1 MSTVASPEQA
11 TDDPFRYGWRYVW
24 QKDARGMPVQVQV
37 PLTLADVLHPQ
48 EEDRIVQNDLHDRD
62 CVYLREV
69 LREASARLPASI
81 VFHDM
86 RIDWGVEGV
95 SPLGPD
101 VIVFQGPQRPWVPGQ
116 GTFHVADLGA
126 RPVLVVEVTS
136 PTTRDLDLDEKVLLY
151 FRAGVPFYAI
161 VDYRTD
167 TDPPSI
173 GILGYQAT
181 ANGYVQAPLSAEG
194 RLWLPEVRL
203 WLAAEDGRAVCYDE
217 QGNRVPD
224 YAEIKKTAKEALDRA
239 EEAHLLTE
247 EAVQAR
253 KDAEAKAAD
262 QERLR
267 KDAEAK
273 ARDAES
279 RAADL
284 ARSLQDLQ
292 AELQRLRGAA
302 PLA

>member
-1 MSTVASPEQA
+1 MSTVARPEQA

-24 QKDARGMPVQVQV
+24 QKNDKGMPVQVQV

-69 LREASARLPASI
+69 LRRASARLPAPI

-95 SPLGPD
+95 LPLGPD
-101 VIVFQGPQRPWVPGQ
+101 EIVFQGLQRPWVPGQ
-116 GTFHVADLGA
+116 GTFHVADWAA

-136 PTTRDLDLDEKVLLY
+136 PATRNLDLDDKVLLY

-161 VDYRTD
+161 VDYRTE
-167 TDPPSI
+167 TEPPNM

-181 ANGYVQAPLSAEG
+181 ANGYVRAPLNAEG

-217 QGNRVPD
+217 QGKRIPD
-224 YAEIKKTAKEALDRA
+224 HVESLDRTQEALDRA

-253 KDAEAKAAD
+253 KDAEAKAQDADSRAAD

-267 KDAEAK
+267 KDAETK
-273 ARDAES
+273 
-279 RAADL
+279 AADL

-292 AELQRLRGAA
+292 AELQRLRGPA
-302 PLA
+302 PPA

>member
-1 MSTVASPEQA
+1 MSTVARPEQA
-11 TDDPFRYGWRYVW
+11 TSDPFRYGWRYVW
-24 QKDARGMPVQVQV
+24 QKDDKGMPVQVQV

-69 LREASARLPASI
+69 MWEASARLPASI

-101 VIVFQGPQRPWVPGQ
+101 VIVFRGLQRPWVPGQ
-116 GTFHVADLGA
+116 GTFHVADWGA
-126 RPVLVVEVTS
+126 RPVLVLEVTS
-136 PTTRDLDLDEKVLLY
+136 PATRNLDLDEKVLLY

-167 TDPPSI
+167 TDPPCI
-173 GILGYQAT
+173 RIMGYEAT
-181 ANGYVQAPLSAEG
+181 ANGYVRAPLNADG

-217 QGNRVPD
+217 QGNRVSN
-224 YAEIKKTAKEALDRA
+224 YTEAKETAREALDRA
-239 EEAHLLTE
+239 EEAHLLAE

-253 KDAEAKAAD
+253 KDAEVRAAD

-267 KDAEAK
+267 KDAETK
-273 ARDAES
+273 
-279 RAADL
+279 AADL

-292 AELQRLRGAA
+292 AELQRLRGPA
-302 PLA
+302 PPA